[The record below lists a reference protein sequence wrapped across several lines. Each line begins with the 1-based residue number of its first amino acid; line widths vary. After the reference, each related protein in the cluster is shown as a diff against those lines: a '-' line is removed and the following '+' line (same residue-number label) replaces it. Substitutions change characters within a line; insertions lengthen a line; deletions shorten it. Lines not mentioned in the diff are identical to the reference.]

1 MFDEFGEE
9 LVCWLG
15 FMCGCQTVGVDAS
28 RLEQSGGEGTII
40 VSMSGS
46 DDGSGSLVAV
56 LWMLT
61 FVGVWIGAS
70 CMVMGGEFFWESS
83 PFPIG
88 AEASPSLYRLT
99 EGE

>member
-1 MFDEFGEE
+1 MLVEFP
-9 LVCWLG
+9 
-15 FMCGCQTVGVDAS
+15 CGCQTVGVDAS
-28 RLEQSGGEGTII
+28 RLERSGGEGTTI

-56 LWMLT
+56 FWMVA
-61 FVGVWIGAS
+61 FVDVWIGAS
-70 CMVMGGEFFWESS
+70 CMAMGGGFFWESS

-88 AEASPSLYRLT
+88 AEASRSLYRLT

>member
-1 MFDEFGEE
+1 V
-9 LVCWLG
+9 LVG
-15 FMCGCQTVGVDAS
+15 FPCGCQTGGIDTS
-28 RLEQSGGEGTII
+28 RLERSSGEGTTI

-56 LWMLT
+56 FWMLA
-61 FVGVWIGAS
+61 FVGVWIVAS
-70 CMVMGGEFFWESS
+70 CMVMGGGFLWESS